1 MSEEYQ
7 FDAAKKEE
15 VEMSDTKSEAKRTT
29 YTKREIVLSGR
40 TIERIERQAHDRSVS
55 FDAMA
60 EAMLRE
66 VLEDLEQWYR
76 PDARFTE
83 TFDRRVQRMYGEI
96 EGAKS

>member
-1 MSEEYQ
+1 
-7 FDAAKKEE
+7 
-15 VEMSDTKSEAKRTT
+15 MSDTKRTT
-29 YTKREIVLSGR
+29 YIKREIILGER

-83 TFDRRVQRMYGEI
+83 MLFDRRVQRMYEELHDGE
-96 EGAKS
+96 

>member
-1 MSEEYQ
+1 MTEEYL
-7 FDAAKKEE
+7 FDVAKKEE
-15 VEMSDTKSEAKRTT
+15 VEMSDTKSDTKSEAKRTT
-29 YTKREIVLSGR
+29 YTKREIVLSGQ
-40 TIERIERQAHDRSVS
+40 TIERIERQAHDKSVS

-83 TFDRRVQRMYGEI
+83 TFDRRIQQMYE
-96 EGAKS
+96 

>member
-1 MSEEYQ
+1 MPEDCR
-7 FDAAKKEE
+7 FDEPKDQE
-15 VEMSDTKSEAKRTT
+15 VEMSETPNTKRTM
-29 YTKREIVLSGR
+29 YTKREIILSGR

-66 VLEDLEQWYR
+66 VLEDLEQMYR

-83 TFDRRVQRMYGEI
+83 SFDRRVQRMYEEI
-96 EGAKS
+96 EEAKS